1 MPMDC
6 TSFLFVF
13 VLFVSFLLM
22 NLSYTLIPDLSSGFL
37 IICNLFLN
45 CLYFLCFLIFFEKL
59 TSLVKSFIVFSLPGV
74 PQAETLMRTP
84 NT

>member
-1 MPMDC
+1 
-6 TSFLFVF
+6 
-13 VLFVSFLLM
+13 
-22 NLSYTLIPDLSSGFL
+22 
-37 IICNLFLN
+37 
-45 CLYFLCFLIFFEKL
+45 L